1 LKLLTLTNRYYSLSI
16 VIILLVGGFISYLI
30 LKQIINNEFNNKLF
44 AEKEQF
50 IYEWHTYENLKET
63 LYLNVGDR
71 IDIEAVLG
79 DPYLKEVLID
89 TVMYD
94 NYEKIELPFRQLKFS
109 EQLQGKFY
117 IITITKSMLPTKDLI
132 QGVGEIILFLVVALV
147 LSIGLVTR
155 IISKKIWTPFNNTL
169 SSLGRY
175 QISNSEKVDFSK
187 TNIDE
192 FSELNHVLSNM
203 IEKSRKDYENLKE
216 FTENTSH
223 EIQTP
228 LAIIKSKAELLL
240 QEGNLKPANLE
251 DVGKIYEAANR
262 LSKLKKGLSM
272 LSKIENNQFEEVE
285 PIDVAKFL
293 DKKISN
299 FEELIEMKHIELTKV
314 YNGHPTLILNN
325 TLTYVLITNLINNAI
340 KHNVDNGTIHIKLND
355 NELTIENTGNPTT
368 EDPEKFFQRFKKG
381 SNAYDSSGLGLALIK
396 KVCEIY
402 QMSIRYTVNENIHKL
417 SIQF

>member
-1 LKLLTLTNRYYSLSI
+1 
-16 VIILLVGGFISYLI
+16 LI

>member
-1 LKLLTLTNRYYSLSI
+1 MKLLTLTNRYYSFSI

-30 LKQIINNEFNNKLF
+30 LRQIINNEFNNKLF

-63 LYLNVGDR
+63 LYLNVGDK
-71 IDIEAVLG
+71 IDIEAVEG
-79 DPYLKEVLID
+79 DPYLKEILID

-94 NYEKIELPFRQLKFS
+94 NYEKVELPFRQLKFS
-109 EQLQGKFY
+109 EQLQDKFF

-155 IISKKIWTPFNNTL
+155 IIAKKIWTPFNNTL

-175 QISNSEKVDFSK
+175 QIFNSERVDFAK

-216 FTENTSH
+216 FTENASH

-285 PIDVAKFL
+285 PIDMAKFL

-299 FEELIEMKHIELTKV
+299 FEELIEMKQIELTKV

-340 KHNVDNGTIHIKLND
+340 KHNIEKGTIHIRLDD
-355 NELTIENTGNPTT
+355 NELIIENTGRLTT
-368 EDPEKFFQRFKKG
+368 EDPENFFQRFKKG
-381 SNAYDSSGLGLALIK
+381 STAHDSSGLGLALIK
-396 KVCEIY
+396 KVCDIY
-402 QMSIRYTVNENIHKL
+402 QMRIRYTVNENRHKI
-417 SIQF
+417 SVQF

>member
-1 LKLLTLTNRYYSLSI
+1 
-16 VIILLVGGFISYLI
+16 
-30 LKQIINNEFNNKLF
+30 
-44 AEKEQF
+44 
-50 IYEWHTYENLKET
+50 
-63 LYLNVGDR
+63 
-71 IDIEAVLG
+71 
-79 DPYLKEVLID
+79 
-89 TVMYD
+89 
-94 NYEKIELPFRQLKFS
+94 
-109 EQLQGKFY
+109 
-117 IITITKSMLPTKDLI
+117 
-132 QGVGEIILFLVVALV
+132 
-147 LSIGLVTR
+147 
-155 IISKKIWTPFNNTL
+155 
-169 SSLGRY
+169 
-175 QISNSEKVDFSK
+175 
-187 TNIDE
+187 
-192 FSELNHVLSNM
+192 M